1 MKYADSQTAVSGKES
16 SMELTHFDEA
26 GRARMVDV
34 SEKTETK
41 RVAVASGK
49 VKMNYETLLRVEKG
63 QMEKGDVLGVA
74 RVAAIMGSKKTFDLI
89 PMCHP
94 IMINGCNVYFEIDKE
109 DSSIIIKAEVKTT
122 GKTGVEMEALTAV
135 SIAALTIY
143 DMCKAVDKKMIIEDI
158 HLVEKSGGKSGDFSF
173 DK

>member
-1 MKYADSQTAVSGKES
+1 
-16 SMELTHFDEA
+16 MEMTHFDEA

-34 SEKTETK
+34 SEKKETK
-41 RVAVASGK
+41 RIAIASGK
-49 VKMNYETLLRVEKG
+49 IRMSCETLLKVEKG

-74 RVAAIMGSKKTFDLI
+74 RVAAIMGSKKTWELI

-109 DSSIIIKAEVKTT
+109 DSSIKIRAEAKTT

-135 SIAALTIY
+135 SIGALTIY

-158 HLVEKSGGKSGDFSF
+158 HLVSKSGGKSGDFF
-173 DK
+173 FEE

>member
-1 MKYADSQTAVSGKES
+1 
-16 SMELTHFDEA
+16 MEMTHFDEA

-34 SEKTETK
+34 SEKKETK
-41 RVAVASGK
+41 RIAIASGK
-49 VKMNYETLLRVEKG
+49 IRMSCETLLKVEKG

-74 RVAAIMGSKKTFDLI
+74 RVAAIMGSKKTWELI

-109 DSSIIIKAEVKTT
+109 DSSIKIRAEAKTT

-135 SIAALTIY
+135 SIGTLTIY

-158 HLVEKSGGKSGDFSF
+158 HLVSKSGGKSGDFF
-173 DK
+173 FEE

>member
-1 MKYADSQTAVSGKES
+1 
-16 SMELTHFDEA
+16 MEMTHFDEA

-34 SEKTETK
+34 SEKKETK
-41 RVAVASGK
+41 RIAIASGK
-49 VKMNYETLLRVEKG
+49 IRMSCETLLKVEKG

-74 RVAAIMGSKKTFDLI
+74 RVAAIMGSKKTWELI

-109 DSSIIIKAEVKTT
+109 DSSIKIRAEAKTT

-135 SIAALTIY
+135 SIGTLTIY
-143 DMCKAVDKKMIIEDI
+143 DMCKAIDKKMIIEDI
-158 HLVEKSGGKSGDFSF
+158 HLVSKSGGKSGDFF
-173 DK
+173 FEE